1 MSRDKLRL
9 PEYLQHILDAIG
21 RIDRYTTGMDKQA
34 FESDELVRDAVIRN
48 IEIVGEASY
57 NIRKHHSD
65 FANAH
70 ADLPWGGAYGMRN
83 ALAHGYYAVD
93 LDVVWNTLRNDLPA
107 LARDVQKL
115 LNELVHRD

>member
-9 PEYLQHILDAIG
+9 PEYLQHILDAIA
-21 RIDRYTTGMDKQA
+21 RISRYTAGMDKQA

-57 NIRKHHSD
+57 NIRKHHPD
-65 FANAH
+65 FVGAH
-70 ADLPWGGAYGMRN
+70 ANLPWGGAYGMRN

-93 LDVVWNTLRNDLPA
+93 LDVVWNTLLNDLPT
-107 LARDVQKL
+107 LARDVQEL
-115 LNELVHRD
+115 LDELVRRG